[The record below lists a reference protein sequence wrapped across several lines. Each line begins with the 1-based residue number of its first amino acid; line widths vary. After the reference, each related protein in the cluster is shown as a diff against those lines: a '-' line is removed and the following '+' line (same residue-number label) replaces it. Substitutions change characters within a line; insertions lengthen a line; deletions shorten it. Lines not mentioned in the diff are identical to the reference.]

1 MLTPRFRT
9 IRTTWVAVCVLLL
22 IASLL
27 TYNRTTNRDNDIFL
41 YLAMMGLSFPAGYLV
56 PVAIPFSGTPLHAT
70 AGNGVAMDGLV
81 RRRLCSV
88 VRSSSTRRTFLPTC
102 ETRVAAI
109 EGVNCHIK

>member
-56 PVAIPFSGTPLHAT
+56 PVAYSFFPAHRYMPQLEMALLWMGWFVVGY
-70 AGNGVAMDGLV
+70 VQWFVLV
-81 RRRLCSV
+81 PRV
-88 VRSSSTRRTFLPTC
+88 VRFFRPVKQESQL
-102 ETRVAAI
+102 
-109 EGVNCHIK
+109 